1 MNLICGINPVL
12 EALAAGQRH
21 FERLLVVKGL
31 RNSRVSEAIARATRL
46 GIPLRFEG
54 RDTLDRMAGGVS
66 HQGLIAVVSAKAA
79 LDLETLLSSARQPAL
94 VVVLDG
100 VEDPRNL
107 GAILRSAEAA
117 GADGVV
123 LPERHSAS
131 LTETVARASAGALEH
146 VKVARV
152 GNLAQTVEQLKQRG
166 LWVVGFDAS
175 GADRWDAVDYK
186 RPLALVLGGE
196 GRGIRRLVRERCDQV
211 VSIPLFGH
219 VGSLNVSVA
228 AGVALYEVI
237 RQRGAVPSSVRPI
250 PPRPAGAAPRQ
261 VVGPD
266 AGDLEQDPGH
276 AGPRP
281 APPREGDEWDGI
293 EAAEPIVRLAD
304 EDVAWGRSQV
314 QVVEGRIER
323 HRDSRDTGRE
333 RGRRRRRRP
342 DFDGRSRGG
351 QAPPSE
357 GQPQPP
363 AETGE
368 KPPQPDQPPEAGE
381 ARGPRGR
388 RRKRRRG
395 PRPENGSGQ
404 PRPGPAASGAA
415 PSAPAG
421 SPEGGGGESPGA
433 DVRRKRRRRRRR

>member
-31 RNSRVSEAIARATRL
+31 RNSRISEAIARATKL

-79 LDLETLLSSARQPAL
+79 LDLETLLSTARQPAL

-123 LPERHSAS
+123 LPERHSAG

-146 VKVARV
+146 VKVARI

-211 VSIPLFGH
+211 ASIPLFGH

-250 PPRPAGAAPRQ
+250 PPRPAGVAPRQ
-261 VVGPD
+261 VVGPP
-266 AGDLEQDPGH
+266 AGDLEHDPGH
-276 AGPRP
+276 VGPR
-281 APPREGDEWDGI
+281 AGATDEGDEGDDLQD
-293 EAAEPIVRLAD
+293 AEPLVRLAD

-323 HRDSRDTGRE
+323 HRDSRDPGRE
-333 RGRRRRRRP
+333 RGRGRRRRP
-342 DFDGRSRGG
+342 GQDGRSRGG
-351 QAPPSE
+351 QAPPSA
-357 GQPQPP
+357 GQAP
-363 AETGE
+363 AGD
-368 KPPQPDQPPEAGE
+368 KPSRPDQAAESGD
-381 ARGPRGR
+381 ARGSRGR

-395 PRPENGSGQ
+395 PRPEGGGGQ
-404 PRPGPAASGAA
+404 PGPRPLASAGEGG
-415 PSAPAG
+415 APA
-421 SPEGGGGESPGA
+421 SAPEGGGGEAPGGDA
-433 DVRRKRRRRRRR
+433 RRRRRRRRRR

>member
-31 RNSRVSEAIARATRL
+31 RNSRVSEAIARATKL

-79 LDLETLLSSARQPAL
+79 LDLETLLSTARQPAL

-123 LPERHSAS
+123 LPERHSAG

-152 GNLAQTVEQLKQRG
+152 GNLSQTIAELKQRG

-175 GADRWDAVDYK
+175 GADRWDIVDYK

-261 VVGPD
+261 VIGPE

-276 AGPRP
+276 VGPRP
-281 APPREGDEWDGI
+281 AGPDEGDAGDEV
-293 EAAEPIVRLAD
+293 ETAEPLVRLAD

-333 RGRRRRRRP
+333 RGRRRRRP
-342 DFDGRSRGG
+342 EFDGRSRGG
-351 QAPPSE
+351 PTPQSA
-357 GQPQPP
+357 GKPQPP
-363 AETGE
+363 GE
-368 KPPQPDQPPEAGE
+368 APVRPEQPADGGD

-395 PRPENGSGQ
+395 PRPE
-404 PRPGPAASGAA
+404 
-415 PSAPAG
+415 
-421 SPEGGGGESPGA
+421 GGGGEPGPRPA
-433 DVRRKRRRRRRR
+433 VSGGESGAPSGPPEAGPVERPGGEGRRKRRRRRRR